1 MISLEKRKIVHYC
14 YNLLTAKQVSGD
26 LYCCHSPAVNATVC
40 AVVDAVVDP
49 LNTVIKIVLDR
60 IVKVC

>member
-1 MISLEKRKIVHYC
+1 M
-14 YNLLTAKQVSGD
+14 LTAKQVSRD

-40 AVVDAVVDP
+40 TVVDAILDA
-49 LNTVIKIVLDR
+49 LNAVIKIVLDR